1 MRTYAELIDRIANYG
16 DTKVYYVTDVGY
28 VVYRIATG
36 DNLEILFI
44 ESAVKDGAVVAL
56 RRMIDIL
63 KVKPYHSVFAFRL
76 SGNERAAEFYR
87 RLGFRMLRLGQSIYK
102 DDETVLE
109 WMPWDEFV
117 TNIEERLS

>member
-16 DTKVYYVTDVGY
+16 DAKVYYVTDVGY

-36 DNLEILFI
+36 DNLEIMFI

-56 RRMIDIL
+56 QRMIGVL
-63 KVKPYHSVFAFRL
+63 KAKPYHSVFAFRL
-76 SGNERAAEFYR
+76 FGNERAAEFYR
-87 RLGFRMLRLGQSIYK
+87 RLGFRTLHLGRSIYR

-109 WMPWDEFV
+109 WMPWDEFIV
-117 TNIEERLS
+117 NVKERLS